1 MQNEKVFLY
10 TSHGRE
16 KNREMG
22 KDRAPSLWN
31 EKPRLPLDDHTN
43 HPYMA
48 LAPGYLD

>member
-10 TSHGRE
+10 TSHGQRKEQGDE
-16 KNREMG
+16 KRS
-22 KDRAPSLWN
+22 SLWN
-31 EKPRLPLDDHTN
+31 EKPRLPLDDHKN